1 MAACQAHALFA
12 WHDNCWVGNGH
23 DTSANMITGVQ
34 RILKGLGFYGGT
46 VDGLWGPLS
55 HGATQNFQAWRGLTT
70 DGIIGTE
77 TWF

>member
-1 MAACQAHALFA
+1 
-12 WHDNCWVGNGH
+12 
-23 DTSANMITGVQ
+23 MITGVQ